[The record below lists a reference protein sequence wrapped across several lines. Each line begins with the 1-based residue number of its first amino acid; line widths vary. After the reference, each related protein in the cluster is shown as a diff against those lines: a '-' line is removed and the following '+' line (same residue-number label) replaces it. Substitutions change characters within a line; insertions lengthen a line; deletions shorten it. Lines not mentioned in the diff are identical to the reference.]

1 MAPPP
6 KVRLREKDPLQ
17 QQVFNA
23 QVNNFAQ
30 NAFITGVN
38 QLGMSLDNNDSSD
51 GESSSESVRGLSP
64 HSKKQA
70 KAKKKYQQANGLAA
84 EGARKRLPDAAEANN
99 IYVKDPN

>member
-1 MAPPP
+1 MASAGAEIMAPPP

-38 QLGMSLDNNDSSD
+38 QLGMSLDVSNCLKRA
-51 GESSSESVRGLSP
+51 GYHLF
-64 HSKKQA
+64 KKNPL
-70 KAKKKYQQANGLAA
+70 KTLF
-84 EGARKRLPDAAEANN
+84 
-99 IYVKDPN
+99 